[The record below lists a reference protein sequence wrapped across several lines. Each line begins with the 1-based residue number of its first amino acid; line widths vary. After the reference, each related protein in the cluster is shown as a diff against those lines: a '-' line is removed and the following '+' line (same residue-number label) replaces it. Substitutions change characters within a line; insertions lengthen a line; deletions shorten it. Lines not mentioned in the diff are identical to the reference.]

1 MRTVVIL
8 SSTFMLIA
16 LMLCYFMKREADED
30 LRWIY
35 TFIAMCF
42 IVAAMGC
49 NVVLQ
54 GMICF

>member
-1 MRTVVIL
+1 MRTVVVL
-8 SSTFMLIA
+8 SSAFMLIA
-16 LMLCYFMKREADED
+16 LMLCYFMKRETYED

-49 NVVLQ
+49 NVVIQ